1 MNSIMIA
8 NRWLLAGSIVVI
20 CMLTFVWPFAV
31 SPDPSH
37 PLFRIIA
44 IAALT
49 VFLFALTAIL
59 FGKACKAPRT

>member
-1 MNSIMIA
+1 MNSIMITS
-8 NRWLLAGSIVVI
+8 RWLLAGSIVVI

-37 PLFRIIA
+37 PLFKIIA

-49 VFLFALTAIL
+49 VFLLALAAIL
-59 FGKACKAPRT
+59 VEKACKAPRT